1 MIFTSQVQ
9 TDDGFI
15 VYRHAGD
22 GPALVLLHGFLC
34 DSRCWRHQL
43 LELSDSFTVIAWD
56 APGAGLSSNPPESF
70 RLADWSRR
78 LAEFLDALRVSRAQL
93 VGLSWGGVLAQD
105 FYRTHAD
112 RVSRLVLADTYAG
125 WKGSFPA
132 AVVEQRLSR
141 CERDSL
147 LVPGEFVTRWVPEMF
162 SAAAPRS
169 ALEEMAAVFADFH
182 PLGFR
187 LMAKSLADTD
197 TRDVLPTI
205 ACPTLL
211 LWGEQDSRSPVAV
224 AQQMHSQLREA
235 ELCLI
240 PRAGHVSNMEQPGVF
255 NTHIRRFCGA
265 QPER

>member
-1 MIFTSQVQ
+1 MITISRVQ
-9 TDDGFI
+9 TEEGLI
-15 VYRHAGD
+15 AYRRAGD
-22 GPALVLLHGFLC
+22 GPTLVLLHGFLC

-43 LELSDSFTVIAWD
+43 VELSDSFTVIAWD

-70 RLADWSRR
+70 RLADWSHC
-78 LAEFLDALRVSRAQL
+78 LAEFLDELGVSRAHL

-105 FYRTHAD
+105 FCRMHAD
-112 RVSRLVLADTYAG
+112 RVSRLILAGTYAG

-132 AVVEQRLSR
+132 AVVEQRLAR

-147 LVPGEFVTRWVPEMF
+147 LAPAEFVTRWVPEMF
-162 SAAAPRS
+162 SATAPRS
-169 ALEEMAAVFADFH
+169 VLEEMAAVFADFH

-205 ACPTLL
+205 VCPTLL
-211 LWGEQDSRSPVAV
+211 LWGEQDGRSPVAI
-224 AQQMHSQLREA
+224 AEQMYSQLREA

-240 PRAGHVSNMEQPGVF
+240 PGAGHVSNMEQPDAF
-255 NTHIRRFCGA
+255 NAHIRRFCLA
-265 QPER
+265 AA

>member
-1 MIFTSQVQ
+1 MIHTSRIQ
-9 TDDGFI
+9 TKDGLI
-15 VYRHAGD
+15 AYRHAGD

-34 DSRCWRHQL
+34 DSRCWRQQL
-43 LELSDSFTVIAWD
+43 VELSDSFSVIAWD

-70 RLADWSRR
+70 RLADWSRC
-78 LAEFLDALRVSRAQL
+78 LAEFLDVLGVSRAHL

-105 FYRTHAD
+105 FCRMHGD

-147 LVPGEFVTRWVPEMF
+147 LAAADFVPRWVPEMF

-169 ALEEMAAVFADFH
+169 VLEEMAAVFADFH

-205 ACPTLL
+205 VCPTLL
-211 LWGEQDSRSPVAV
+211 LWGEQDSRSPVDV
-224 AQQMHSQLREA
+224 AERMYAQLQEA

-240 PRAGHVSNMEQPGVF
+240 PGAGHVSNMEQPGVF
-255 NTHIRRFCGA
+255 SAHIRRFCGA
-265 QPER
+265 A